1 MVYLALSF
9 ILYSIHVFGALDGH
23 FSIGKILL
31 ICLKVVALALF
42 LVDVLVLVVVFFI
55 IRLSSSPQL
64 VAYFS
69 GCAKESPQEAS
80 DGTDGGTVE
89 FVTLAEPEGKP
100 VPAVAPGTEP

>member
-23 FSIGKILL
+23 FSIGEILL

-64 VAYFS
+64 EAYFS
-69 GCAKESPQEAS
+69 GCAKESLQEA
-80 DGTDGGTVE
+80 GTDGGTVE
-89 FVTLAEPEGKP
+89 FVNLAEPEGKP